1 MQRILVTGANG
12 QVGSDLVTAL
22 RRKYGADQVV
32 GVDLALPKE
41 VTNGPHEILDVTDR
55 SSLQRIGDQYGID
68 SIFHLASLLSA
79 KGEKQPDLAWQ
90 VNMDSLKH
98 VLDEA
103 ARRSWKVF
111 WPSSIAVFGP
121 STPKEKTPQAT
132 VLEPATMYGITKCA
146 GELLC
151 KYYHARFDVD
161 VRSLRFPGLIS
172 YSAPPGG
179 GTTDYA
185 IDMLRAAVAG
195 TPYVC
200 FVRPETRLPMMYMPD
215 AIQAAMD
222 LMEAPAT
229 GLTIRTSY
237 NIEAISFSAA
247 ELAEEI
253 KKRVPEFTCTFEP
266 DFRQKIAE
274 TWPSTLDDSCARS
287 DWNWHPRFNLSAM
300 VSDMLEHLA
309 VDAGHVAS

>member
-41 VTNGPHEILDVTDR
+41 VTKGPHEILDVTDR
-55 SSLQRIGDQYGID
+55 SGLQRIGDQYGID

-121 STPKEKTPQAT
+121 NTPKEKTPQAT

-151 KYYHARFDVD
+151 KYYNARFDVD

-172 YSAPPGG
+172 YTAPPGG

-185 IDMLRAAVAG
+185 IDMLRAAVSG

-215 AIQAAMD
+215 AIQAAID
-222 LMEAPAT
+222 LMEASAT

-237 NIEAISFSAA
+237 NIEAISFSAE
-247 ELAEEI
+247 ELVEEI
-253 KKRVPEFTCTFEP
+253 KKRMPEFTCTYEP

-287 DWNWHPRFNLSAM
+287 DWNWRPRFDLSAM
-300 VSDMLEHLA
+300 VTDMLEHLT
-309 VDAGHVAS
+309 VDAGQVAS

>member
-22 RRKYGADQVV
+22 RQKYGADQVV
-32 GVDLALPKE
+32 GVDLALPEKA
-41 VTNGPHEILDVTDR
+41 TDGPHEILDVTDR
-55 SSLQRIGDQYGID
+55 SGLQRIGDQYGID

-90 VNMDSLKH
+90 VNMESLKH

-121 STPKEKTPQAT
+121 STPKEQTPQAT

-151 KYYHARFDVD
+151 KYYHKRFDVD
-161 VRSLRFPGLIS
+161 VRSVRFPGLIS
-172 YSAPPGG
+172 YAAPPGG

-185 IDMLRAAVAG
+185 IDMLRAAVSG
-195 TPYVC
+195 TPYTC

-215 AIQAAMD
+215 AIQAAID
-222 LMEAPAT
+222 LMEVPAA

-237 NIEAISFSAA
+237 NIEAISFSAE

-253 KKRVPEFTCTFEP
+253 SKHISDFTCTYEP

-274 TWPSTLDDSCARS
+274 TWPSTLDDSCART
-287 DWNWHPRFNLSAM
+287 DWNWHPRFDLAAM
-300 VSDMLEHLA
+300 VTDMLEHLA
-309 VDAGHVAS
+309 VHVTQDMP

>member
-22 RRKYGADQVV
+22 RQKYGADQVV
-32 GVDLALPKE
+32 GVDLAIPE
-41 VTNGPHEILDVTDR
+41 QATDGPHEILDVTDR
-55 SSLQRIGDQYGID
+55 SGLQRIGDQYGID

-90 VNMDSLKH
+90 VNMESLKH

-121 STPKEKTPQAT
+121 STPKEQTPQAT

-151 KYYHARFDVD
+151 KYYHKRFDVD
-161 VRSLRFPGLIS
+161 VRSVRFPGLIS
-172 YSAPPGG
+172 YAAPPGG

-185 IDMLRAAVAG
+185 IDMLRAAVSG
-195 TPYVC
+195 TPYTC

-215 AIQAAMD
+215 AIQAAID
-222 LMEAPAT
+222 LMEAPAA

-237 NIEAISFSAA
+237 NIEAISFSAE

-253 KKRVPEFTCTFEP
+253 SKHISGFTCAYEP

-274 TWPSTLDDSCARS
+274 TWPSTLDDSCARK
-287 DWNWHPRFNLSAM
+287 DWNWHPRFGLAAM
-300 VSDMLEHLA
+300 VTDMLKHLPVHA
-309 VDAGHVAS
+309 TQDMP